1 MASLAVS
8 MCQELSPGRC
18 CWCGQLELDLSE
30 VAHFAHA
37 RIGMRTYCLF
47 GWGKIDWIQYYDQ
60 PLELAGMSS
69 QYQYLGFRL
78 GCREQAG
85 MSWIVLW
92 DSRA

>member
-1 MASLAVS
+1 
-8 MCQELSPGRC
+8 
-18 CWCGQLELDLSE
+18 
-30 VAHFAHA
+30 
-37 RIGMRTYCLF
+37 MRTYCLF